1 MIKIHGD
8 KGGNKKG
15 GIGVLQRESPA
26 CSELGNESNLFGEDG
41 LLETPAT
48 VQGSRSWQGMGRGL
62 GRGQCAEY
70 RWG

>member
-8 KGGNKKG
+8 KGEDRKG

-26 CSELGNESNLFGEDG
+26 CSELGNESKLFGEDG

-48 VQGSRSWQGMGRGL
+48 VQDSGS
-62 GRGQCAEY
+62 
-70 RWG
+70 